1 MPSSLNSHSFNTVSF
16 YGNWGK
22 SHFPKQVMIP
32 LTKIGYHS
40 AKDGVLDFESG
51 AHNFTRLFDLA
62 KEIGLYILFRPGPY
76 VNAEATAGGFPGW
89 VTTGAYGALRNND
102 TRYTNAWTPYF
113 TQISEIISQHQVS
126 NGGNVF
132 IYQIEN
138 EYGDQWTNVAEKI
151 PDYPA
156 ISYME
161 LLESAARSAGINI
174 PFIHNNPNMNTKSWS
189 KDYGAGVGGDVDI
202 YGLDSYPSCWSCNVA
217 ECTGTNGNV
226 PDFTV
231 VDYYDNFQQV
241 SPTQPSFLAEF
252 QGGSYNPWGGPQ
264 GGCIN
269 TTGPDWVNVFYRHNV
284 AEKVT
289 AMNVYMAF
297 GGTSW
302 GKPSFKLCCR
312 RFQLD

>member
-1 MPSSLNSHSFNTVSF
+1 
-16 YGNWGK
+16 
-22 SHFPKQVMIP
+22 
-32 LTKIGYHS
+32 
-40 AKDGVLDFESG
+40 VLDFESG

-62 KEIGLYILFRPGPY
+62 KEMGLYILFRPGPY

-161 LLESAARSAGINI
+161 LLEGAARSAGINI

-189 KDYGAGVGGDVDI
+189 KDYGTGVGGDVDI

-264 GGCIN
+264 GGCTN

-302 GKPSFKLCCR
+302 GRPFSNHVAGAL
-312 RFQLD
+312 QLD